1 MKKCMFGFGLGSL
14 KSQKTDPVFL
24 PVSAMDLARLGI
36 PARKIPRILHE
47 LQRAAEHSPR
57 LKERTALLR
66 MARALDRVLP

>member
-1 MKKCMFGFGLGSL
+1 
-14 KSQKTDPVFL
+14 
-24 PVSAMDLARLGI
+24 MDLARLGI